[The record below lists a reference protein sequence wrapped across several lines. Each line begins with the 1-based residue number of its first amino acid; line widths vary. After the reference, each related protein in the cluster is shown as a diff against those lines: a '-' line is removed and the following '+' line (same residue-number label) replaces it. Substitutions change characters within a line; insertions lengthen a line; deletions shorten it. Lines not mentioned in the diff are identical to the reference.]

1 MEDEDSMGNSLE
13 GNLLVAAGVGLVAGV
28 VAVALAVLSIGL
40 LRRSLRRLA
49 AHLEELRRHPLLGV
63 LPDEPDP
70 LLGAL
75 ALEINHLVSDLRA
88 RLQESQKRSA
98 DLERLAA
105 GPPDLALVGA
115 DSDWGITFFSR
126 GAVALLGWPAEEIGG
141 RHVEALFGPGE
152 WERILPKLSRRS
164 LRETGVSQSLRM
176 QRRDGTL
183 FPALVSVAGLPGE
196 AGGVLV
202 AARDLTVDQE
212 IDGRLRES
220 EERYR
225 RLVEGMGDGVFIL
238 QDERL
243 AYANGALARLA
254 GVERDRLLGAPL
266 TRLIHPHDLL
276 RVLDLMRR
284 ALTGPD
290 TTGEVRCLLSPSG
303 TAAVEVRLAWAR
315 TQSRGTDALIG
326 TVTDVT
332 GRARLERALASSE
345 ARLQATL
352 DSTGDGILSLEDSDR
367 GLVVTLANRVFRE
380 MLGLPA
386 EALVGRTLSEVGRLL
401 ADRGID
407 EAVLEPFL
415 VASAARREARVE
427 GLALARPRRSLVD
440 LTAGPVLSAGGEPV
454 GVLVTSRDVTRR
466 VDGEQE
472 LRRSV
477 EDLGR
482 AKSELETA
490 CRDLAAAQKEL
501 AERNE
506 QLMKLNTELRS
517 LDEMKSNLLANVSH
531 ELHTPLV
538 SIKGYTEM
546 VLKRRLGPLTPE
558 QERGL
563 GVALKNI
570 DRLIEMIDNLLSF
583 SRIEK
588 GETQLRLEDVPL
600 WQIIDEAIELVGERV
615 RKKGLTVTTQYETDD
630 LGVRGDRLKIGQVL
644 VNLLT
649 NAVKFNR
656 EGGRITV
663 TVRKGPKGFL
673 EVEVADTGSG
683 IPKEALGKIFER
695 FYQVDASPRRQYE
708 GTGIGLSI
716 VRDILRLHGCTIRA
730 TSEVGQGSVFTFT
743 LPQARDQVAPTGR
756 PPSRRGR
763 IQG

>member
-1 MEDEDSMGNSLE
+1 MEDEGSMGSLE
-13 GNLLVAAGVGLVAGV
+13 GSLLVAGGVALLAGV
-28 VAVALAVLSIGL
+28 VAVALAVLSIGV
-40 LRRSLRRLA
+40 LRRALRRITTR
-49 AHLEELRRHPLLGV
+49 LEDVRRHPLLGL
-63 LPDEPDP
+63 LPGEADP

-75 ALEINHLVSDLRA
+75 ALEVNGLIADLRA
-88 RLQESQKRSA
+88 RLDESQRRSA

-141 RHVEALFGPGE
+141 RHLEALFAPGE

-164 LRETGVSQSLRM
+164 LRETGVSQTLKM
-176 QRRDGTL
+176 QRRDATV

-202 AARDLTVDQE
+202 AARDLTADQE
-212 IDGRLRES
+212 TDGRLRES

-243 AYANGALARLA
+243 VYANTALARMLGVERETLA
-254 GVERDRLLGAPL
+254 GVPL
-266 TRLIHPHDLL
+266 SRLIHPHDVL

-284 ALTGPD
+284 AAND
-290 TTGEVRCLLSPSG
+290 HDATGEVRCLLSSSG
-303 TAAVEVRLAWAR
+303 TSALEARLAWAR
-315 TQSRGTDALIG
+315 TVSRGAPVLIG
-326 TVTDVT
+326 TVTDVS

-352 DSTGDGILSLEDSDR
+352 DSTGDGILTLEDSDR
-367 GLVVTLANRVFRE
+367 GLTVTLANRAFRE
-380 MLGLPA
+380 MFGLPA
-386 EALVGRTLSEVGRLL
+386 EVLAGRTLSEVGRLL
-401 ADRGID
+401 ADQGID
-407 EAVLEPFL
+407 AAVLEPFL
-415 VASAARREARVE
+415 SACAARREARLE
-427 GLALARPRRSLVD
+427 GLSLSRPRRALID
-440 LTAGPVLSAGGEPV
+440 LTGGLVVSTGGEPV
-454 GVLVTSRDVTRR
+454 GILVTARDVTRR
-466 VDGEQE
+466 AEGEQE
-472 LRRSV
+472 LHRSV
-477 EDLGR
+477 DDLRR
-482 AKSELETA
+482 AKSDLETA
-490 CRDLAAAQKEL
+490 CRDLAAAQKEV

-506 QLMKLNTELRS
+506 QLVKLNTELRS

-600 WQIIDEAIELVGERV
+600 WQIIDEAIELVGERI
-615 RKKGLTVTTQYETDD
+615 RKKGITVTTQYETDE
-630 LGVRGDRLKIGQVL
+630 LGVRGDRLRIGQVL

-656 EGGRITV
+656 ESGRITV
-663 TVRKGPKGFL
+663 TVRKGSKGFL
-673 EVEVADTGSG
+673 EIEVADTGSG
-683 IPKEALGKIFER
+683 IPKEALGRIFER
-695 FYQVDASPRRQYE
+695 FYQVDASPRRKYE

-716 VRDILRLHGCTIRA
+716 VRDILRLHGCTIRVA
-730 TSEVGQGSVFTFT
+730 SEVGQGSVFTFT
-743 LPQARDQVAPTGR
+743 LPQARDQEVPTSRPPTGR
-756 PPSRRGR
+756 GR
-763 IQG
+763 SQS

>member
-1 MEDEDSMGNSLE
+1 MEDEGSMGTSLE
-13 GNLLVAAGVGLVAGV
+13 GSLLIAAGTALLAGI
-28 VAVALAVLSIGL
+28 VAVALAVLSVGV
-40 LRRSLRRLA
+40 LRRALRRIT
-49 AHLEELRRHPLLGV
+49 AHLEEVRRHPLLGL
-63 LPDEPDP
+63 LPGEADP

-75 ALEINHLVSDLRA
+75 ALEVNGLIADLRA
-88 RLQESQKRSA
+88 RLDESLRRSA

-115 DSDWGITFFSR
+115 DPDWGVTFFSR

-141 RHVEALFGPGE
+141 RHVEALFAPGE

-164 LRETGVSQSLRM
+164 LRETGVSQTLKM
-176 QRRDGTL
+176 QRRDATV

-202 AARDLTVDQE
+202 AARDLTAVQE
-212 IDGRLRES
+212 TDGRLRES

-243 AYANGALARLA
+243 VYANAALARMLGVERETLA
-254 GVERDRLLGAPL
+254 GVPL
-266 TRLIHPHDLL
+266 SRLIHPHDVL

-284 ALTGPD
+284 AATD
-290 TTGEVRCLLSPSG
+290 HDATGEVRCLLSSSG
-303 TAAVEVRLAWAR
+303 TAALEVRLAWAR
-315 TQSRGTDALIG
+315 KESRGASVLIG
-326 TVTDVT
+326 TVTDVS

-352 DSTGDGILSLEDSDR
+352 DSTGDGILTLEDSDR
-367 GLVVTLANRVFRE
+367 GLAVTLANRAFRE
-380 MLGLPA
+380 MFGLPA
-386 EALVGRTLSEVGRLL
+386 EALAGRTLSEVGRLL
-401 ADRGID
+401 ADQGI
-407 EAVLEPFL
+407 EPAVLEPFL
-415 VASAARREARVE
+415 SACAARREARLE
-427 GLALARPRRSLVD
+427 GLALSRPRRALVD
-440 LTAGPVLSAGGEPV
+440 LTGGLVVSTEGRPV
-454 GVLVTSRDVTRR
+454 GILVTARDVTRR
-466 VDGEQE
+466 VEGEQE
-472 LRRSV
+472 LHRSV
-477 EDLGR
+477 DDLRR
-482 AKSELETA
+482 AKSDLETA
-490 CRDLAAAQKEL
+490 CRELAAAQKEV

-506 QLMKLNTELRS
+506 QLVKLNTELRS

-600 WQIIDEAIELVGERV
+600 WQIIDEAIELVGERI
-615 RKKGLTVTTQYETDD
+615 RKKGITVTTQYETDE

-656 EGGRITV
+656 ESGRITV
-663 TVRKGPKGFL
+663 TVRKGSKGFL
-673 EVEVADTGSG
+673 EVEVADTGNG

-695 FYQVDASPRRQYE
+695 FYQVDASPRRKYE

-716 VRDILRLHGCTIRA
+716 VRDILRLHGCTIRVA
-730 TSEVGQGSVFTFT
+730 SEVGQGSVFTFT
-743 LPQARDQVAPTGR
+743 LPQTRDQEVPTSR
-756 PPSRRGR
+756 PPAGRGR
-763 IQG
+763 SQS

>member
-1 MEDEDSMGNSLE
+1 MEDEGSMGSLE
-13 GNLLVAAGVGLVAGV
+13 GSLLVAGGVALLAGV
-28 VAVALAVLSIGL
+28 VAVALAVLSIGV
-40 LRRSLRRLA
+40 LRRALRRITTR
-49 AHLEELRRHPLLGV
+49 LEDVRRHPLLGL
-63 LPDEPDP
+63 LPGEADP

-75 ALEINHLVSDLRA
+75 ALEVNGLIADLRA
-88 RLQESQKRSA
+88 RLDESQRRSA

-141 RHVEALFGPGE
+141 RHLEALFAPGE

-164 LRETGVSQSLRM
+164 LRETGVSQTLKM
-176 QRRDGTL
+176 QRRDATV

-202 AARDLTVDQE
+202 AARDLTADQE
-212 IDGRLRES
+212 TDGRLRES

-243 AYANGALARLA
+243 VYANTALARMLGVERETLA
-254 GVERDRLLGAPL
+254 GVPL
-266 TRLIHPHDLL
+266 SRLIHPHDVL

-284 ALTGPD
+284 AAND
-290 TTGEVRCLLSPSG
+290 HDATGEVRCLLSSSG
-303 TAAVEVRLAWAR
+303 TSALEARLAWAR
-315 TQSRGTDALIG
+315 TVSRGAPVLIG
-326 TVTDVT
+326 TVTDVS

-352 DSTGDGILSLEDSDR
+352 DSTGDGILTLEDSDR
-367 GLVVTLANRVFRE
+367 GLTVTLANRAFRE
-380 MLGLPA
+380 MFGLPA
-386 EALVGRTLSEVGRLL
+386 EVLAGRTLSEVGRLL
-401 ADRGID
+401 ADQGID
-407 EAVLEPFL
+407 AAVLEPFL
-415 VASAARREARVE
+415 SACAARQEARLE
-427 GLALARPRRSLVD
+427 GLSLSRPRRALID
-440 LTAGPVLSAGGEPV
+440 LTGGLVVSTGGEPV
-454 GVLVTSRDVTRR
+454 GILVTARDVTRR
-466 VDGEQE
+466 AEGEQE
-472 LRRSV
+472 LHRSV
-477 EDLGR
+477 DDLRR
-482 AKSELETA
+482 AKSDLETA
-490 CRDLAAAQKEL
+490 CRDLAAAQKEV

-506 QLMKLNTELRS
+506 QLVKLNTELRS

-600 WQIIDEAIELVGERV
+600 WQIIDEAIELVGERI
-615 RKKGLTVTTQYETDD
+615 RKKGITVTTQYETDE
-630 LGVRGDRLKIGQVL
+630 LGVRGDRLRIGQVL

-656 EGGRITV
+656 ESGRITV
-663 TVRKGPKGFL
+663 TVRKGSKGFL
-673 EVEVADTGSG
+673 EIEVADTGSG
-683 IPKEALGKIFER
+683 IPKEALGRIFER
-695 FYQVDASPRRQYE
+695 FYQVDASPRRKYE

-716 VRDILRLHGCTIRA
+716 VRDILRLHGCTIRVA
-730 TSEVGQGSVFTFT
+730 SEVGQGSVFTFT
-743 LPQARDQVAPTGR
+743 LPQARDQEVPTSRPPTGR
-756 PPSRRGR
+756 GR
-763 IQG
+763 SQS